1 MLQGN
6 EIFFSYDNRD
16 SSRQGLLRIYEL
28 GRDGK
33 KDDGRADVHGPELTS
48 CLEAVHPRHGEV
60 QDDHVWPKKIRLSQ
74 RVQTVDGLATNLEAG
89 LAFQEMTNSSPNNL
103 TIVDDED
110 VFGQR
115 PPLSEVAASCWRAPV
130 YVRYRTK

>member
-1 MLQGN
+1 M
-6 EIFFSYDNRD
+6 S
-16 SSRQGLLRIYEL
+16 
-28 GRDGK
+28 GR
-33 KDDGRADVHGPELTS
+33 RNAP
-48 CLEAVHPRHGEV
+48 
-60 QDDHVWPKKIRLSQ
+60 SQ